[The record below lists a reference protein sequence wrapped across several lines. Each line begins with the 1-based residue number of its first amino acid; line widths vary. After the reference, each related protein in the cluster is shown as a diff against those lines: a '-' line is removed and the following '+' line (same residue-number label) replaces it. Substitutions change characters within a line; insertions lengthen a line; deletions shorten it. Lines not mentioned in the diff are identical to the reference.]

1 MKKLTRLKV
10 GEFDIENSITLEEFN
25 ANYQNSDFLNS
36 HFIEIEKFFEK
47 KEKIELSKIENDK
60 INNNNI
66 MDKFLNGVKLEVN
79 KSDEIYRIYNND
91 TFIGISEVINGIL
104 KRDIVI

>member
-47 KEKIELSKIENDK
+47 KEKIELSKIENDR

-104 KRDIVI
+104 KRDIII